1 MVGSGLGWIFNIFW
15 SIMFFVGAYYMIDSE
30 SIILNVFGY
39 ISLILGGLVVFLFLV
54 VLFKKNWINN
64 SRSPKN

>member
-54 VLFKKNWINN
+54 VLFKKN
-64 SRSPKN
+64 